1 MKGIVISSGSIENYD
16 LLKKHIKDNQFILC
30 ADGGVRHIMRI
41 GAIPNSVIGDFDSI
55 DEKSVEFIKENNIPV
70 LKYPVEKDETD
81 TELALMHLINIGC
94 NEITL
99 VGVTG
104 CRLDHT
110 LANIYLLR
118 KLLLQNIKGKIV
130 DDNNT
135 IYLINDYLK
144 LEKRENY
151 YVSIIPI
158 SNEGV
163 IVTLKGFYYP
173 LDDKLI
179 EFNSTLGI
187 SNRIIDKFGEIKI
200 IRGEALIIES
210 KD

>member
-16 LLKKHIKDNQFILC
+16 LLKEHIMENQFILC

-41 GAIPNSVIGDFDSI
+41 GSIPNSVIGDFDSI
-55 DEKSVEFIKENNIPV
+55 DEISIKFIRENNIPV
-70 LKYPVEKDETD
+70 IEYPVEKNETD
-81 TELALMHLINIGC
+81 TELAMLYLINLGC
-94 NEITL
+94 NEITFA
-99 VGVTG
+99 GVTG
-104 CRLDHT
+104 SRLDHT

-163 IVTLKGFYYP
+163 TVTLKGFYYP
-173 LDDKLI
+173 LSEELVG
-179 EFNSTLGI
+179 FNSTLGV
-187 SNRIIDKFGEIKI
+187 SNKIIDMVGEINI
-200 IRGEALIIES
+200 IKGEALIIES